1 MATLRES
8 ASDEVM
14 EKFNALTDPL
24 RIRVINY
31 VLDQNFTNLTYLDS
45 TLLRDVFELDLNRLV
60 MYFSNDL
67 KNKP

>member
-24 RIRVINY
+24 RIRVVNNI
-31 VLDQNFTNLTYLDS
+31 LDKDFTNLTYLDS
-45 TLLRDVFELDLNRLV
+45 TLLRDVLDLDLNCLV
-60 MYFSNDL
+60 MYFANDL
-67 KNKP
+67 KK

>member
-1 MATLRES
+1 MGTLREQ

-24 RIRVINY
+24 KIRVMNY
-31 VLDQNFTNLTYLDS
+31 VLDKDFTSLTYLDS

-60 MYFSNDL
+60 VYFPS
-67 KNKP
+67 KK